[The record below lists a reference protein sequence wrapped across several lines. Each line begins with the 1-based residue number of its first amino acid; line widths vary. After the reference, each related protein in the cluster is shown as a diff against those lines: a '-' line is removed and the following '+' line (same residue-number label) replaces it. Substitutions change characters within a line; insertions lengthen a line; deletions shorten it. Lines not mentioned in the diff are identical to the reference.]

1 MPIPGIVKCYVF
13 VLIKHLYA
21 LLKRGCWLRLA
32 VEEEVER
39 HLREIQFEEGD
50 LMALTLTSWSYGLL
64 DVVFFALYSLY
75 SRQPRHGKRSTN
87 T

>member
-1 MPIPGIVKCYVF
+1 MHC
-13 VLIKHLYA
+13 
-21 LLKRGCWLRLA
+21 LKEVGWLRLA
-32 VEEEVER
+32 VEEEVQR
-39 HLREIQFEEGD
+39 HLREIQFGEGD

-64 DVVFFALYSLY
+64 DVVFFALYSLS